1 MSRSSAATAGLLL
14 GGAFA
19 MLARAQQSSA
29 PVMPQEL
36 PCTFCHTCEKPT
48 RANPCLRACP
58 RMSAAAIAARMLQ
71 KGGPNVVI
79 LDELE
84 ELYLPVPFD
93 HRGHAHMAM
102 MADGCGVCHH
112 FTPEGAAYPACKTCH
127 EVSAQ
132 QRDARKPNL
141 KVAYHRQCMSCHR
154 EWSGGTD
161 CAACHLPKTE
171 EGQQT
176 PTVEA
181 LLKQMPGPIPEPGIE
196 KIYEPES
203 KPEVGPKIV
212 FRHKEHVNF
221 GLECASCHREDSCS
235 RCHAVGGGQERATGM
250 PMEGHRACAGCH
262 DVENKDACDHCHWKE
277 GERKPKPFDHG
288 RRSGWPLNRYH
299 AEVGCRVC
307 HEALPFRKRDRDCNA
322 CHGDWKPDTFDHA
335 VTGQVLD
342 ENHEEGD
349 CADCHADRKFDTPP
363 KCDECHEEDEGIAF
377 PAQRPGPLVIPSQ
390 RESTPSSG
398 D

>member
-19 MLARAQQSSA
+19 MLAHAQQSSA

-161 CAACHLPKTE
+161 CAACHPPKTE
-171 EGQQT
+171 EAQQT
-176 PTVEA
+176 PTV
-181 LLKQMPGPIPEPGIE
+181 
-196 KIYEPES
+196 
-203 KPEVGPKIV
+203 
-212 FRHKEHVNF
+212 
-221 GLECASCHREDSCS
+221 
-235 RCHAVGGGQERATGM
+235 
-250 PMEGHRACAGCH
+250 
-262 DVENKDACDHCHWKE
+262 
-277 GERKPKPFDHG
+277 
-288 RRSGWPLNRYH
+288 
-299 AEVGCRVC
+299 
-307 HEALPFRKRDRDCNA
+307 
-322 CHGDWKPDTFDHA
+322 
-335 VTGQVLD
+335 
-342 ENHEEGD
+342 
-349 CADCHADRKFDTPP
+349 
-363 KCDECHEEDEGIAF
+363 
-377 PAQRPGPLVIPSQ
+377 
-390 RESTPSSG
+390 
-398 D
+398 